1 MKVGIPRAL
10 LYYKNEKLWTK
21 FFDELGIEYII
32 SPETNKE
39 IIENGS
45 KYAID
50 ETCLPIKI
58 FLGHVDYL
66 IGKCDYVFVPVIKTS
81 ENSETCLNFRA
92 QYDLIKNAFRNKDIK
107 ILFYNDN
114 SDKKQKEHKAF
125 KKLCKYLGIK
135 RSLGKY
141 AYRLAKQTQLYYE
154 FFRSENQE
162 EVLKTTKKLK
172 VLILAHA
179 YNVGDKYVGEPIIN
193 MLKKLDA
200 EPIIAEYFDFKKCY
214 NASLKV
220 SKTMPWSYNR
230 HLLGA
235 LELYKGEI
243 DGAILITT
251 YPCGPDSMCDEM
263 IVRTYKDIPIV
274 TLTIDAQDA
283 TAGIETRLESFVDIL
298 NFKRKNKNGQGN

>member
-1 MKVGIPRAL
+1 MTIGIPRAL

-21 FFDELGIEYII
+21 FFDELGINYII

-58 FLGHVDYL
+58 FLGHIDYL
-66 IGKCDYVFVPVIKTS
+66 KDKCDCIFIPRIES
-81 ENSETCLNFRA
+81 DQDRETCLNFRA
-92 QYDLIKNAFRNKDIK
+92 QYDLVKNTFRNYNLK
-107 ILFYNDN
+107 ILFYND
-114 SDKKQKEHKAF
+114 SGHKPQKESKAY
-125 KKLCKYLGIK
+125 KKLCKFLHIK
-135 RSLGKY
+135 KSLGKY
-141 AYRLAKQTQLYYE
+141 AYYIAKQTQMYYE

-162 EVLKTTKKLK
+162 KVLKDTKKIK
-172 VLILAHA
+172 VLLLAHA
-179 YNVGDKYVGEPIIN
+179 YNIGDKYVGEPIVN
-193 MLKKLDA
+193 MLEKLNVQ
-200 EPIIAEYFDFKKCY
+200 PIIAEYFDRKKCIK
-214 NASLKV
+214 ASKAV
-220 SKTMPWSYNR
+220 SKTLPWSYNQ

-235 LELYKGEI
+235 LELYKDVV
-243 DGAILITT
+243 DGVILITT

-263 IVRTYKDIPIV
+263 IVRQYKDVPII

-298 NFKRKNKNGQGN
+298 NFKRNGKNE